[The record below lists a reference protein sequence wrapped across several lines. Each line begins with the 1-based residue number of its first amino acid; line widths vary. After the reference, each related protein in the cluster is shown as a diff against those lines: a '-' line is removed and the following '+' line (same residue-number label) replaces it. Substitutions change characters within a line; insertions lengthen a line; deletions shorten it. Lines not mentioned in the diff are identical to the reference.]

1 MTVCQGCGRTCNTDL
16 CCPTCA
22 SLTRSS
28 FFCSQECF
36 AGNWKEHCKLH
47 AIIKQ
52 QMRMAELDDRERKMR
67 GLSAAS
73 NAFSAIS
80 EIFRAP
86 TPDRVSVATTQSK
99 PSTEDSETPETFK
112 DHQVRPIDRLI
123 GPNGLLRGFRII
135 LLLTAVIFVVFVKVN
150 TLISEIPVAVEKRT
164 VIKVSEALGVQNS
177 VAGRASAT
185 TSVSKAAVS
194 GEQKPQP
201 PVESDAFKGIVDTR
215 TDDVSTNS
223 LKNEIEKL
231 RKQVEQYKGLYE
243 AAGTNATNVTEVSHE
258 IFSDMSNNTVIDL
271 PEKEAKQEEELV
283 GVVRD
288 EEPRRLREIGAVQSQ

>member
-1 MTVCQGCGRTCNTDL
+1 
-16 CCPTCA
+16 
-22 SLTRSS
+22 
-28 FFCSQECF
+28 
-36 AGNWKEHCKLH
+36 
-47 AIIKQ
+47 
-52 QMRMAELDDRERKMR
+52 MAELDDRERKMR

-80 EIFRAP
+80 EMFRSP

-99 PSTEDSETPETFK
+99 PSTEDPESSETFK

-135 LLLTAVIFVVFVKVN
+135 LLLTAIIFLVFVKVN

-177 VAGRASAT
+177 ASGRVAASAT
-185 TSVSKAAVS
+185 ASKATVAGQQNPHQSV
-194 GEQKPQP
+194 GA
-201 PVESDAFKGIVDTR
+201 DAMRSVVDMKI
-215 TDDVSTNS
+215 DDVSTNS
-223 LKNEIEKL
+223 LKIEIEKL

-243 AAGTNATNVTEVSHE
+243 AAAKNSTNATESGILTYVSNSTWTES
-258 IFSDMSNNTVIDL
+258 L
-271 PEKEAKQEEELV
+271 KEGTITEEEGV